1 MSMHNI
7 EIAVTVGALTA
18 IFLGSFIILILIC
31 RRSKLNYKS
40 HKCNLDKLDER
51 PDIHLID
58 DERPDLELGE
68 VRLRPDLE
76 QILAD
81 EQWVDDATGL
91 APHCL
96 AVLKICHNLTE
107 RLTAI
112 TMGPLQSE
120 RSSYEIVEIA
130 RRISLR
136 VDDVVQSMYPPLD
149 ARLLEARAVAL
160 ALAVTQLALIARYN
174 CNPHRSYS
182 LSWIDAGLSQMDS
195 HLIVLREA
203 ALAHEASCRIQNY
216 MNYTNNTRL

>member
-1 MSMHNI
+1 MKGWKKSLFFCFHLFLIINI
-7 EIAVTVGALTA
+7 
-18 IFLGSFIILILIC
+18 
-31 RRSKLNYKS
+31 NYF
-40 HKCNLDKLDER
+40 R

-120 RSSYEIVEIA
+120 RSSYEIVEVNDKK
-130 RRISLR
+130 SK
-136 VDDVVQSMYPPLD
+136 
-149 ARLLEARAVAL
+149 
-160 ALAVTQLALIARYN
+160 
-174 CNPHRSYS
+174 
-182 LSWIDAGLSQMDS
+182 
-195 HLIVLREA
+195 
-203 ALAHEASCRIQNY
+203 
-216 MNYTNNTRL
+216 